1 MNDSNDLKIED
12 ILCIAEQAQAQL
24 ELEISEN
31 SKAQERISRLSSE
44 VLILKNELLKKS
56 ETIVSLN
63 EKIESLCK
71 SDLQLM
77 KSKELMEAGL
87 KAKSEAEAIRSAC
100 EADRKELIR
109 KESSLADRES
119 KFREKEDHID
129 REINSK
135 AEKMIKADRTRL
147 EWEYKI
153 RMQDNDRHTKAKQDE
168 LSKKYKTMTV
178 TYKVEFMVVLIYG
191 VISSILQAVTT
202 PVIREDIVTFFT
214 GLWKGIV
221 GLYTLIEMLARNVA
235 GLANYIEDPT
245 ASDIVYWILL
255 IVVMVVLIGVILFG
269 LMFVLFLYVGYVRK
283 NQWDKH
289 TVIAIISDIA
299 LTLFMAGFIREW
311 IRINIYTIAIIGFF
325 IYSGTRAS
333 IQHYNKRYA

>member
-1 MNDSNDLKIED
+1 MTDTNDLRIEEL
-12 ILCIAEQAQAQL
+12 LCIAEKAQAQL
-24 ELEISEN
+24 ELEIVEN
-31 SKAQERISRLSSE
+31 SRAQERISNLSSE
-44 VLILKNELLKKS
+44 ILILKNELLKKS
-56 ETIVSLN
+56 EKIVSLN
-63 EKIESLCK
+63 EKIENLSK
-71 SDLQLM
+71 SDLQLK
-77 KSKELMEAGL
+77 KSKELMAAGL
-87 KAKSEAEAIRSAC
+87 KAKSEAEVIRLAC
-100 EADRKELIR
+100 EENRQELIH

-119 KFREKEDHID
+119 KLREKEDHFE

-135 AEKMIKADRTRL
+135 ADKMIKADRTRL

-245 ASDIVYWILL
+245 ASGIVYWIICVAIMAVL
-255 IVVMVVLIGVILFG
+255 ILAILIGVG
-269 LMFVLFLYVGYVRK
+269 LVLIRYERYVRE
-283 NQWDKH
+283 NQWDRH
-289 TVIAIISDIA
+289 TVTVITIDIA
-299 LTLFMAGFIREW
+299 VTLFLAEHIRALIPINLVVIQAVILLLYSL
-311 IRINIYTIAIIGFF
+311 IRARIRQVRNAY
-325 IYSGTRAS
+325 
-333 IQHYNKRYA
+333 

>member
-1 MNDSNDLKIED
+1 MNDTNDLRIED
-12 ILCIAEQAQAQL
+12 LLCIAEEAQAQL
-24 ELEISEN
+24 ELEIAEN

-100 EADRKELIR
+100 KADRQELIR
-109 KESSLADRES
+109 KGSALANRERSLH
-119 KFREKEDHID
+119 EKEDHID
-129 REINSK
+129 REIRSK
-135 AEKMIKADRTRL
+135 AENLIKADRARL
-147 EWEYKI
+147 EWEYKS
-153 RMQDNDRHTKAKQDE
+153 RMQDNDRQAKEKQAE

-221 GLYTLIEMLARNVA
+221 GLYTLIEMLARSVA
-235 GLANYIEDPT
+235 GLANYIEDTT
-245 ASDIVYWILL
+245 ASGIVYWI
-255 IVVMVVLIGVILFG
+255 ICVAIMAVLILAILIG
-269 LMFVLFLYVGYVRK
+269 LGFVLFLYGGYVRE
-283 NQWDKH
+283 NQWDRH
-289 TVIAIISDIA
+289 TVIAIIVDIA
-299 LTLFMAGFIREW
+299 VTLFLAEEIRAW
-311 IRINIYTIAIIGFF
+311 IPINLFVIQAIIFLL
-325 IYSGTRAS
+325 YSLIRARIRHVRS
-333 IQHYNKRYA
+333 VY